1 MIRILRPG
9 ITCFALV
16 CAAAAA
22 SAQISLI
29 TAVDLAVKSSPKVLM
44 AQADVDKALATMQQ
58 FRDAYIPNIVGGSGI
73 GPPSYGFPLGQPSIF
88 NITSQSLVFSYSQ
101 RDYMRAASAALDA
114 AKLNLK
120 DAREAVAEDTADHV
134 SRPST
139 AISSAKPLSAI
150 SKATPIVLL
159 PSFEQRLDAGQDTP
173 IELTTARLA
182 AAQIKLARLRAE
194 DDTAFDKAH
203 LARLIGL
210 PMQGI
215 TTANESVPPF
225 PVASDLNGSALIT
238 SPAVDSAYAI
248 ARSKR
253 ETAFGD
259 ARYLWRPQIY
269 FEGQYSRFAKYTNI
283 QDYYF
288 RFQQNN
294 AAAGVQITIPVYDM
308 VHRAKQRESMAEAS
322 HALHEAD
329 MIRDQFL
336 DTRLRAD
343 HTAAELNARVE
354 VASLDQQLAKQNLD
368 VLMVQLK
375 TGSGNLSG
383 PADDP
388 QRRAERPHRRTG
400 EIYRRPER
408 QFRGR
413 TGPDQPASHHRQA
426 RILACHLPQR
436 PARNPGQTLARTG
449 PNILRQISR
458 LHETNP
464 FGLNHANNSRKSP

>member
-1 MIRILRPG
+1 MICFLRPG
-9 ITCFALV
+9 ITCFALA

-44 AQADVDKALATMQQ
+44 AQADVDKALATVQQ
-58 FRDAYIPNIVGGSGI
+58 LRDAYIPNIVGGSGV

-120 DAREAVAEDTADHV
+120 DAREAVAEDTAVTYLSLNRDLQREAALRDQQGFADRLV
-134 SRPST
+134 
-139 AISSAKPLSAI
+139 AI
-150 SKATPIVLL
+150 VQ
-159 PSFEQRLDAGQDTP
+159 QRLDAGQDTP
-173 IELTTARLA
+173 IDLTTSRLS

-194 DDTAFDKAH
+194 DETAYDKAH

-215 TTANESVPPF
+215 ITANESVPPF
-225 PVASDLNGSALIT
+225 PAASDLNDSALMT
-238 SPAVDSAYAI
+238 SPAVDSAYAV

-253 ETAFGD
+253 QTAFGD
-259 ARYLWRPQIY
+259 SRYLWRPQVY

-294 AAAGVQITIPVYDM
+294 AAVGVQITVPIYDM
-308 VHRAKQRESMAEAS
+308 VHRAKQRESMADAS

-329 MIRDQFL
+329 MIRDQFF

-343 HTAAELNARVE
+343 HTAAELSARVE

-375 TGSGNLSG
+375 AGSGNLSG
-383 PADDP
+383 PQMTPKDEQNAHIT
-388 QRRAERPHRRTG
+388 EREKFVAVLNANFEAAQAQIDLLRT
-400 EIYRRPER
+400 
-408 QFRGR
+408 
-413 TGPDQPASHHRQA
+413 TGKLESWLATSLNAQPVA
-426 RILACHLPQR
+426 PVK
-436 PARNPGQTLARTG
+436 P
-449 PNILRQISR
+449 
-458 LHETNP
+458 
-464 FGLNHANNSRKSP
+464 

>member
-9 ITCFALV
+9 ITCFALA

-22 SAQISLI
+22 PAQISLI
-29 TAVDLAVKSSPKVLM
+29 TAVDLAIKSNPKVLM
-44 AQADVDKALATMQQ
+44 AQADVDKALAAMQQ
-58 FRDAYIPNIVGGSGI
+58 LRDAYIPNIVGGSGI

-88 NITSQSLVFSYSQ
+88 NITSTSLVFSYSQ
-101 RDYMRAASAALDA
+101 RDYMRAAKAAYDA
-114 AKLNLK
+114 ANLNLK
-120 DAREAVAEDTADHV
+120 DAREAVAEDTAVTYLALNRDLQRETALRDQQGYADHLV
-134 SRPST
+134 
-139 AISSAKPLSAI
+139 AI
-150 SKATPIVLL
+150 VQ
-159 PSFEQRLDAGQDTP
+159 QRLDAGQDTP
-173 IELTTARLA
+173 IDLTTSRLT

-194 DDTAFDKAH
+194 DETAFDKAH

-215 TTANESVPPF
+215 TTTNESVPPF
-225 PVASDLNGSALIT
+225 PVASDLKGPTPFS
-238 SPAVDSAYAI
+238 SPTVDSAYAV

-259 ARYLWRPQIY
+259 SRYLWRPQVY

-294 AAAGVQITIPVYDM
+294 AAVGVQITIPVYDM

-343 HTAAELNARVE
+343 HAAAELSARAE
-354 VASLDQQLAKQNLD
+354 VANLDQQLATQNLD
-368 VLMVQLK
+368 VLLVQLK
-375 TGSGNLSG
+375 AGSGNLAG
-383 PADDP
+383 PQMTPKDE
-388 QRRAERPHRRTG
+388 QT
-400 EIYRRPER
+400 
-408 QFRGR
+408 
-413 TGPDQPASHHRQA
+413 A
-426 RILACHLPQR
+426 RISERDKYIAVLNANFDAQQAQVNLLRSTGQLENWLAPSAKAQPVTPPQT
-436 PARNPGQTLARTG
+436 P
-449 PNILRQISR
+449 
-458 LHETNP
+458 
-464 FGLNHANNSRKSP
+464 